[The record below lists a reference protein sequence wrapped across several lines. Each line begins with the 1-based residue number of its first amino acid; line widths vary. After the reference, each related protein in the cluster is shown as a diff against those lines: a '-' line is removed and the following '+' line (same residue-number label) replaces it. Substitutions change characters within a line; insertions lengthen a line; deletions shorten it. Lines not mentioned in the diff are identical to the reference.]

1 MTTGPAG
8 NLTIGWI
15 HYAPC
20 SVKSSEKRSQ
30 YLAAGSND
38 RFAGALREPNPLL
51 EHLHSARIYLLGA
64 MPEEYLLSIESARQ
78 ALDVVPDSKL
88 RSRIDDSLSSLIHEM
103 SHESPQG

>member
-1 MTTGPAG
+1 MGGFTMRHATLSPA
-8 NLTIGWI
+8 
-15 HYAPC
+15 
-20 SVKSSEKRSQ
+20 KREANITRLDQ
-30 YLAAGSND
+30 MIAALEP
-38 RFAGALREPNPLL
+38 LREPNPLL